1 MFSAARYAPY
11 DIADL
16 SASLGPNCQN
26 GMVSRVASEPRSIYQ
41 LELVPAMSWVTEE
54 NDPKT
59 DTSLT
64 LTRFAT
70 TTNAL
75 YSERPPVIIPLM
87 TLMNDREC
95 IKFQEEPAV

>member
-1 MFSAARYAPY
+1 
-11 DIADL
+11 
-16 SASLGPNCQN
+16 
-26 GMVSRVASEPRSIYQ
+26 V
-41 LELVPAMSWVTEE
+41 SWVTEE

-59 DTSLT
+59 DTRLT
-64 LTRFAT
+64 LNRTTRFAT